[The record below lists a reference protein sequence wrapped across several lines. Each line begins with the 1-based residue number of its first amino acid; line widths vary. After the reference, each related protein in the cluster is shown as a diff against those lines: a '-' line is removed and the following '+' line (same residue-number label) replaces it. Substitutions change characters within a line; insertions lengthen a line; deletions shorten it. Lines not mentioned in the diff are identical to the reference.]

1 MGDMYNL
8 DCAGLVCP
16 KPVAETKK
24 MLVNMKAGDI
34 LEVSG
39 DFCEA
44 GENIKRYAESHGA
57 KVMEFFS
64 EGEDYCLKIEK
75 L

>member
-1 MGDMYNL
+1 
-8 DCAGLVCP
+8 
-16 KPVAETKK
+16 
-24 MLVNMKAGDI
+24 MKSGDI

-39 DFCEA
+39 DFYEA
-44 GENIKRYAESHGA
+44 GENIKRYAEKHGA
-57 KVMEFFS
+57 KVIEFSS

>member
-1 MGDMYNL
+1 MGEIFSL
-8 DCAGLVCP
+8 DCSGLVCP

-24 MLVNMKAGDI
+24 MLVDMKTGDI
-34 LEVSG
+34 LNVSG

-44 GENIKRYAESHGA
+44 GENIKRYAEKHGA
-57 KVMEFFS
+57 KVLEFLS